1 MKRSTTMLAVLLV
14 LAGIGLYADRSC
26 RGTDDVLRARTRL
39 YPDFDRRRVQ
49 SITVGKEQLT
59 GDRLESVIAELDFGR
74 LERRIPA
81 REPSMGLDTPRAVI
95 TVREI
100 GGATHTFSI
109 GADAPHG
116 VYLSR
121 DGEVFV
127 IDRKLL
133 ELSSPSCTALDGS
146 ILDLG
151 LPALP

>member
-1 MKRSTTMLAVLLV
+1 MKRSTAILAVLLV
-14 LAGIGLYADRSC
+14 LAGISLYADRSC

-49 SITVGKEQLT
+49 SISVGDQPLT
-59 GDRLESVIAELDFGR
+59 GDRLESMIAELDFGR
-74 LERRIPA
+74 LERRVPT
-81 REPSMGLDTPRAVI
+81 REPAMGFDKPRAVI
-95 TVREI
+95 TVRET
-100 GGATHTFSI
+100 GGVTHTFSI

-116 VYLSR
+116 VYLLR

-133 ELSSPSCTALDGS
+133 EISSPSGTALDGS

-151 LPALP
+151 PPALP